1 MSPLFAQKRGSQALM
16 QDQAINYHAENHEN
30 KNAYLQAKKSKFR
43 VVRVNLRAQL
53 ATRRRSA
60 GLRAPE
66 SRRKRLL
73 SADNG

>member
-43 VVRVNLRAQL
+43 VVRV
-53 ATRRRSA
+53 
-60 GLRAPE
+60 
-66 SRRKRLL
+66 
-73 SADNG
+73 